1 MKLSHFSL
9 RTKIILSFLIVIII
23 GGLLSLSIGWKL
35 VKNTILSQAQAK
47 VKHDLAAAWMVF
59 NEKLNDIKEIVSL
72 NATREGVHDNIKYG
86 ERDILLKKLSR
97 MRKRY
102 RLDILTLTDPR
113 GRIIV
118 RSRNPEVVGDDQS
131 QDEIIKWALKENV
144 LAHPQIVTRKELLK
158 EGEDLADKAYMEFI
172 KTPKAAPRPENKE
185 TSGLMLKAA
194 SSVVDENNKLL
205 GVLYGGI
212 LLNRNYEIVDRV
224 KEIVYKG
231 EKYKGREIGTAT
243 IFQHDLR
250 ISTNVKNE
258 RGERAIG
265 TRVSKEVNNAVLV
278 EGKPWI
284 DRAFVVNDW
293 YITAYESIKNI
304 NGKTIGILY
313 VGMLEK
319 PYIDTTNKVM
329 FTFIVLASLSVIL
342 LLAILYFSTTRIIN
356 PLQRMVV
363 ATQKIAKGDLSHKVE
378 VKSSDEI
385 GYLANSFNQMTSD
398 LKAANEKLIEWGKT
412 LEKKVT
418 ERTKELT
425 EMQAHL
431 IQSEKLAS
439 LGQLAAGVAHEVNN
453 PLAGIL
459 IYIKLFLKKYKEKKL
474 QTEKTEPQLLKME
487 KETERT
493 SRIIRN
499 LLDFSRQSEP
509 ALRPVDLNKL
519 VEAALSLVGH
529 QISLENIRLEKKL
542 DMQLPLVLADFDQI
556 QQVLI
561 NIILNA
567 SQAMPNGGN
576 LTITTSVTERTKI
589 GESSKNTAKIDISDT
604 GVGISKE
611 NLSKLFNPFFTTKEK
626 GKGIGLGLSVVHG
639 IIERHKGK
647 IEVESE
653 PNEGTTFAIYL
664 EVMDEKKDKNTRR
677 GR

>member
-1 MKLSHFSL
+1 
-9 RTKIILSFLIVIII
+9 
-23 GGLLSLSIGWKL
+23 LSLSIGWKL